1 MIKDTFRRIC
11 AAALCLTAAAGC
23 LSLSA
28 CGKEVNTY
36 DVSNIA
42 YIDEWINTSESYGE
56 VSTYNMQNIFGS
68 DTMKVREVYVK
79 EGQSVKKGDR
89 LIAYDTSLTQ
99 IELEKKELEVM
110 ELELKLRNAE
120 QELKTINS
128 YKPMVITTIVPSA
141 SDVTGVKVAGWK
153 ITGGAGSE
161 DSPYIIVVEDGV
173 VPCSADFYDT
183 VCPAGTDEAWV
194 VFHERNEN
202 MTNGIIVGH
211 WGIRYRNSLS
221 GLTMKFFDSSEF
233 SVNKPTEPYEEIEMN
248 SGLTA
253 AEISRMRTAAKERI
267 KEVDL
272 EYRLA
277 DLEYKQM
284 LLEVDSG
291 VITAELD
298 GVIEYLAVDVEA
310 AAENYEPL
318 LKLSADG
325 GYIVQGTLSELEL
338 GTVNIG
344 QSVKVTSWERYEEY
358 EAEIS
363 SISTV
368 PAAQNGWTNGNQ
380 NVSYYPFTVLIDGS
394 ANLMENETVSL
405 SYNSKGAV
413 DNGFFIERAF
423 VISEDGKS
431 YVFVQNEDGKVEKRC
446 IETGEY
452 LWGSYVR
459 IISGLTME
467 ERIAF
472 PYDKNAKNG
481 ATAVEAPI
489 DELYAVY

>member
-1 MIKDTFRRIC
+1 MIKNAFRKIC
-11 AAALCLTAAAGC
+11 AAVLCLTAAAGC

-36 DVSNIA
+36 DVSNLA
-42 YIDEWINTSESYGE
+42 YVDEWINTSESYGE
-56 VSTYNMQNIFGS
+56 VSTYNMQNIFGT
-68 DTMKVREVYVK
+68 DTMKVKEVYVK
-79 EGQSVKKGDR
+79 EGQRVKKGDR

-120 QELKTINS
+120 QELRTINS
-128 YKPMVITTIVPSA
+128 YKPMVVITIVPSA

-153 ITGGAGSE
+153 VTAGDGTE
-161 DSPYIIVVEDGV
+161 ENPYIIVVEDGV
-173 VPCSADFYDT
+173 VPCSAEFYDS

-211 WGIRYRNSLS
+211 WGIRYRNSVS
-221 GLTMKFFDSSEF
+221 GLSMRFFNSSEF
-233 SVNKPTEPYEEIEMN
+233 SINKPTEPYEEIEMN

-253 AEISRMRTAAKERI
+253 AEISRMRASAKERI
-267 KEVDL
+267 KEADL

-284 LLEVDSG
+284 LLEVDNG
-291 VITAELD
+291 VITAQLD
-298 GVIEYLAVDVEA
+298 GVIEYLAVDVETA
-310 AAENYEPL
+310 SENFEPL
-318 LKLSADG
+318 LKLSDNG

-344 QSVKVTSWERYEEY
+344 QTVKVTSWERYEEY

-363 SISTV
+363 SVSTV
-368 PAAQNGWTNGNQ
+368 PSVQNGWTSGNS

-394 ANLMENETVSL
+394 ANLMEHETVSIT
-405 SYNSKGAV
+405 YNSKGAV
-413 DNGFFIERAF
+413 ENGFFIERAF
-423 VISEDGKS
+423 VLSEDGRS
-431 YVFVQNEDGKVEKRC
+431 FVFVQNEDGKVEKRR

-452 LWGSYVR
+452 LWGNYVR
-459 IISGLTME
+459 IVSGLTME
-467 ERIAF
+467 DRIAF
-472 PYDKNAKNG
+472 PYDKNAKDG
-481 ATAVEAPI
+481 STAVEAEI
-489 DELYAVY
+489 DELYALY

>member
-1 MIKDTFRRIC
+1 MIKRVFKGIC
-11 AAALCLTAAAGC
+11 ASALCLSIAAGSLC
-23 LSLSA
+23 LTA

-36 DVSNIA
+36 DVSFIA
-42 YIDEWINTSESYGE
+42 YVDEWINTSESYGE

-68 DTMKVREVYVK
+68 DTMQINEVFVE

-110 ELELKLRNAE
+110 ELELALRNAE
-120 QELKTINS
+120 NELRTINS
-128 YKPMVITTIVPSA
+128 YKPMVITTVVPSA

-153 ITGGAGSE
+153 ATGGSGSE
-161 DSPYIIVVEDGV
+161 EDPYIIVVEDGAI
-173 VPCSADFYDT
+173 PCSADFSEF
-183 VCPAGTDEAWV
+183 VIPAGTEEAWV

-202 MTNGIIVGH
+202 MTNGIIIGH
-211 WGIRYRNSLS
+211 WGICYRNSIS
-221 GLTMKFFDSSEF
+221 GVTMKFFDSSEF
-233 SVNKPTEPYEEIEMN
+233 SVNKPTEPYEEVEMN

-253 AEISRMRTAAKERI
+253 AEISRMRAAANASI
-267 KEVDL
+267 KEADL
-272 EYRLA
+272 KYRLA
-277 DLEYKQM
+277 DLEYQQM

-291 VITAELD
+291 VITAQLD
-298 GVIEYLAVDVEA
+298 GVIEYLAADMDE

-338 GTVNIG
+338 GTVNVG

-368 PAAQNGWTNGNQ
+368 PAAQNGWTNGNS

-394 ANLMENETVSL
+394 ANLMENEYVSV
-405 SYNSKGAV
+405 SYNSKGEV
-413 DNGFFIERAF
+413 ENGFFIERAF
-423 VISEDGKS
+423 LLSEDGKS
-431 YVFVQNEDGKVEKRC
+431 YAFVQTEDGRVEKRY

-467 ERIAF
+467 DRIAF
-472 PYDKNAKNG
+472 PYDKNAKDG
-481 ATAVEAPI
+481 VKAREAEI
-489 DELYAVY
+489 DELYSVY